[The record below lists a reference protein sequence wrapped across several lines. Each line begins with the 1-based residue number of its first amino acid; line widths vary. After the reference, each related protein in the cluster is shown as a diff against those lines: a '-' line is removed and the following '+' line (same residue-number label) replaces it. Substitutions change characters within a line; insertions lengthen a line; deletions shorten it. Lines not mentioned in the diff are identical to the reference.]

1 MGELSS
7 TTIGERR
14 ASTAPQHDPRCWIAV
29 VGQWRD
35 RQGAVPLAYVDAVG
49 RAGGRARVLST
60 FDVLPMQ
67 DPPHDLEV
75 STHLDPLDP
84 TPLDGACG
92 LILPGGGDI
101 DPAWY
106 RQEPHPKTNKV
117 SHRRDQFERTLL
129 ATALKQDLPVLA
141 ICHGMQMLNVC
152 LRGTLIQHLRDDLI
166 DHDEDRPKAE
176 PGHTVRIA
184 PRSILAGIFGRTS
197 ASVNS
202 AHHQAVD
209 DLGDGL
215 EIVAWSTD
223 GVVEGIESTDH
234 SWVVGVQWHPEA
246 MAAADEQQEKLFAA
260 FVAAAHERAEAAP
273 LPGRRHA
280 AGA

>member
-14 ASTAPQHDPRCWIAV
+14 ASTGPQSNPDCWIAV

-35 RQGAVPLAYVDAVG
+35 RQGAVPLAYVDAVA
-49 RAGGRARVLST
+49 RAGGHARVLST

-67 DPPHDLEV
+67 DPPADLEV

-84 TPLDGACG
+84 SPLAGACG

-106 RQEPHPKTNKV
+106 HRERHPKTNKV

-129 ATALKQDLPVLA
+129 TTALERDLAVLA

-152 LRGTLIQHLRDDLI
+152 MGGTLNQHLDEDPI
-166 DHDEDRPKAE
+166 DHDEERPKAQ
-176 PGHTVRIA
+176 PAHPVCLK
-184 PRSILAGIFGRTS
+184 PRSILAETFGRPS
-197 ASVNS
+197 VPVNS

-209 DLGDGL
+209 DLGEGL
-215 EIVAWSTD
+215 EVVAWSTD
-223 GVVEGIESTDH
+223 GVIEGVESTEH

-246 MAAADEQQEKLFAA
+246 MAAVDEQQENLFRA
-260 FVAAAHERAEAAP
+260 FVAAAHERAA
-273 LPGRRHA
+273 LPNRRQA